1 MLGVCLL
8 GKRLLQGLT
17 LPLGVVLLWWAATE
31 AALVNTTILPG
42 PGEVFLAVADLVGD
56 GRLWGHLDISLRR
69 VIGGFAL
76 ALLFGLPAGLA
87 VGYCSRVREFLAP
100 FLHFLRQIPPIA
112 WIPVFILWLGIDEM
126 SKLAVIAYAAFFP
139 VFLNT
144 AAGVGSISQGY
155 LQMGRMLDFKWV
167 ESFRHIIWPA
177 ALPSI
182 VAGLRLGM
190 GNSWRAL
197 VVAEMIAA
205 SNGLGFLIVDSRQR
219 VDTPEMYAGI
229 LVIGTVGLILD
240 YLLVGVEARLLVW
253 QDR

>member
-1 MLGVCLL
+1 
-8 GKRLLQGLT
+8 
-17 LPLGVVLLWWAATE
+17 
-31 AALVNTTILPG
+31 
-42 PGEVFLAVADLVGD
+42 
-56 GRLWGHLDISLRR
+56 
-69 VIGGFAL
+69 
-76 ALLFGLPAGLA
+76 
-87 VGYCSRVREFLAP
+87 
-100 FLHFLRQIPPIA
+100 
-112 WIPVFILWLGIDEM
+112 
-126 SKLAVIAYAAFFP
+126 VIAYAAFFP

-240 YLLVGVEARLLVW
+240 YLLVGLEARLLVW